1 MKRFVIALIM
11 CISGML
17 AYSEGAPSI
26 KDGNMISGHIIEDG
40 SEENIPYASILIVE
54 TGNGTMSNEQGQ
66 FEFRDLPAGKYT
78 LRVSAVGY
86 TTATKEVVVSREY
99 TTVVHFK
106 MKVENIA
113 IDEVVVSANRNETS
127 RHEAPVVVSVASK
140 LLFETVNSP
149 DLAKSLNYI
158 TGLRVENNCQNCG
171 FPQVRINGLEG
182 PYSQILINS
191 RPVVSA
197 LSGVYGL
204 EQIPVNMI
212 ERVEVVRG
220 GGSALFGANAVGGT
234 VNIIT
239 KDPTSNSFSVTT
251 NLACYDSSSWEQSM
265 GANVSLVSKD
275 NSYGIAVYESYRN
288 RNEYDHDGDGF
299 SELGELNMNTFG
311 LRTYYRPTTSS
322 RLSLEYHTTAEK
334 RRGGNKFDL
343 QPHESDITEQTLHTI
358 NSGGIAYDLGWDGYR
373 NKLSLYTSLQ
383 HIDRNSYYGAQ
394 RDPNAYSKTDDL
406 TWVAGATYTGRIA
419 NFLFAPS
426 ALTVGLEYQQNS
438 LHDIMTGYKRDMKQE
453 VRIAS
458 AFLQN
463 EWDMHLFTLLAG
475 VRLDKHNLIDNPIF
489 SPRVNLLFKPNR
501 NFQARLT
508 YSTGFR
514 APQAYDEDLHV
525 TAVGGEGVQIEL
537 ADNLKEERSNS
548 FSGSVDWTTSFGHW
562 QSNILLEGFYT
573 GLDNVFILEDAG
585 QNSDGFA
592 IKERRNGSGAR
603 VYGVNLDAKL
613 AHGKEFTLQAGVTAQ
628 RSRYKRAEAWTEVD
642 GKELTTRRM
651 MRTPDFYGYFTITSA
666 PAKNLDLSLSGTY
679 TGSMIV
685 PHYAGYIDK
694 DRMETTSDFFDLNL
708 KAAYTFVLRDHVK
721 LQLNAGVQNML
732 GSFQKDL
739 DKGEFRDSGYF
750 YGPTQPRTIFIG
762 VKISK

>member
-1 MKRFVIALIM
+1 M
-11 CISGML
+11 
-17 AYSEGAPSI
+17 
-26 KDGNMISGHIIEDG
+26 
-40 SEENIPYASILIVE
+40 
-54 TGNGTMSNEQGQ
+54 
-66 FEFRDLPAGKYT
+66 
-78 LRVSAVGY
+78 
-86 TTATKEVVVSREY
+86 
-99 TTVVHFK
+99 
-106 MKVENIA
+106 
-113 IDEVVVSANRNETS
+113 
-127 RHEAPVVVSVASK
+127 SK
-140 LLFETVNSP
+140 L
-149 DLAKSLNYI
+149 
-158 TGLRVENNCQNCG
+158 
-171 FPQVRINGLEG
+171 
-182 PYSQILINS
+182 
-191 RPVVSA
+191 
-197 LSGVYGL
+197 
-204 EQIPVNMI
+204 
-212 ERVEVVRG
+212 
-220 GGSALFGANAVGGT
+220 
-234 VNIIT
+234 
-239 KDPTSNSFSVTT
+239 
-251 NLACYDSSSWEQSM
+251 
-265 GANVSLVSKD
+265 
-275 NSYGIAVYESYRN
+275 
-288 RNEYDHDGDGF
+288 
-299 SELGELNMNTFG
+299 
-311 LRTYYRPTTSS
+311 
-322 RLSLEYHTTAEK
+322 
-334 RRGGNKFDL
+334 
-343 QPHESDITEQTLHTI
+343 
-358 NSGGIAYDLGWDGYR
+358 
-373 NKLSLYTSLQ
+373 
-383 HIDRNSYYGAQ
+383 
-394 RDPNAYSKTDDL
+394 
-406 TWVAGATYTGRIA
+406 
-419 NFLFAPS
+419 
-426 ALTVGLEYQQNS
+426 
-438 LHDIMTGYKRDMKQE
+438 
-453 VRIAS
+453 
-458 AFLQN
+458 
-463 EWDMHLFTLLAG
+463 
-475 VRLDKHNLIDNPIF
+475 
-489 SPRVNLLFKPNR
+489 
-501 NFQARLT
+501 QARLT

-573 GLDNVFILEDAG
+573 ELDNVFILEDAG